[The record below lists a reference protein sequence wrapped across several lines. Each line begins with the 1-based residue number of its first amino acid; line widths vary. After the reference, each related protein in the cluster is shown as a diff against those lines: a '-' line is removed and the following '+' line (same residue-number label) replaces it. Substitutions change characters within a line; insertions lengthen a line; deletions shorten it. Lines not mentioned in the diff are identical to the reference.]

1 MVVYCCF
8 VRQQFCD
15 FVISSV
21 LCVLCGTVTLVYG
34 ETVQEA
40 EAAKQYQ
47 ELMEKQKVCSALC
60 FISL

>member
-1 MVVYCCF
+1 M
-8 VRQQFCD
+8 
-15 FVISSV
+15 
-21 LCVLCGTVTLVYG
+21 TLVHG